1 VPWVAITELEQV
13 CSSIYADENNIDA
26 KIFAINRVRFSFTPE
41 RNFISFV
48 GQISAWRSITS
59 LPHAVESTLALL
71 TVIVHDAEK
80 QGLYPQL
87 LLRQSYATAILRLV
101 NGLVD
106 PLQVGT
112 YARSIATI
120 AQQLGL
126 PNWLVELRHAA
137 THEDLPSIDL
147 LREGARQVRQESF
160 ALQASRINVFTNSQ
174 WHGCFI
180 TITSQPSIHHLS
192 PKNLTLPN
200 SVLCYPYSSFI
211 KKP

>member
-1 VPWVAITELEQV
+1 MALMISHGSVATLSMRLPRRVPWAAITELEQV
-13 CSSIYADENNIDA
+13 CSSIYADENDIDA
-26 KIFAINRVRFSFTPE
+26 KIFAINRVSPLLYT
-41 RNFISFV
+41 RNANPFHLLD
-48 GQISAWRSITS
+48 QISAWRSITS
-59 LPHAVESTLALL
+59 LPHAVDSTLALL
-71 TVIVHDAEK
+71 TVIVHDADK
-80 QGLYPQL
+80 QGCHPQL

-147 LREGARQVRQESF
+147 LREGARQVGQRTFCS
-160 ALQASRINVFTNSQ
+160 
-174 WHGCFI
+174 
-180 TITSQPSIHHLS
+180 LS
-192 PKNLTLPN
+192 KSNKY
-200 SVLCYPYSSFI
+200 VL
-211 KKP
+211 